1 MQSLSQAQ
9 NLQQTQQ
16 QTLSMQ
22 QVIVAQLTQL
32 SVEELRAR
40 IDKECLENPYLER
53 TDNYADADSGESLAS
68 NEENDSENADSFD
81 ENAKNDVRDEVD
93 WEGNE
98 FPENASTDVGSRM
111 ENGEKLS
118 FHDMLM
124 QQVGEYELTDR
135 QRTII
140 EYLIG
145 SLDGDGLLRAPLR
158 DLEYELDVYHEIVPD
173 RKELEQVLRILQDFE
188 PAGVGARNLI
198 ECLLIQVRRDTTLPM
213 RHHLITMLEKYGE
226 EVRYMHWDTIQSKM
240 KLTDAELSTMRH
252 ALRRLNPR
260 PGGSIGSASY
270 EQARTIVP
278 DFIVEVDDHG
288 RIRFQL
294 SEQGIPTLGMSED
307 LNQWIEEHKQ
317 LDERSA
323 RRDVRDELRYKRKF
337 MELGNIFINALAQRR
352 QTLTNVMSSIIH
364 LQADFFREGDETLLH
379 PMILED
385 VAKRADV
392 DISTVSRVCRS
403 KTVQTPYGHYPLRWF
418 FTSSAQK
425 EGEQTS
431 VHTLKAA
438 LRALV
443 DNEDKRRPLS
453 DEALTKALQ
462 EKGFDIAR
470 RTVAKYRE
478 MMNIPTS
485 RMRR

>member
-1 MQSLSQAQ
+1 MQHLTQTQ

-22 QVIVAQLTQL
+22 QVVVAQLTQL

-53 TDNYADADSGESLAS
+53 KNDGTEDGRDELAHTDGVEEGKDEENFDESGE
-68 NEENDSENADSFD
+68 NAQLDD
-81 ENAKNDVRDEVD
+81 VD

-98 FPENASTDVGSRM
+98 FPTTVSEDGGRRM

-118 FHDMLM
+118 FHDMLL
-124 QQVGEYELTDR
+124 QQIGEYELSKR
-135 QRTII
+135 EQFIL

-145 SLDGDGLLRAPLR
+145 SLDADGLLRTPLR
-158 DLEYELDVYHEIVPD
+158 DVEYELDVYHDITTNHA
-173 RKELEQVLRILQDFE
+173 ELERLLTTLQDFE

-198 ECLLIQVRRDTTLPM
+198 ECLLIQARRNTTLPM
-213 RHHLITMLEKYGE
+213 RQHLVTMLERYGE
-226 EVRYMHWDTIQSKM
+226 DVRYMRWDAIQNKM
-240 KLTDAELSTMRH
+240 KLTDGELASMRH

-260 PGGSIGSASY
+260 PGGSIGAASY

-278 DFIVEVDDHG
+278 DFIVEVDDEG

-294 SEQGIPTLGMSED
+294 SEPGIPKLAMSED
-307 LNQWIEEHKQ
+307 LSIWIDEHKQ
-317 LDERSA
+317 MDERTA
-323 RRDVRDELRYKRKF
+323 RRDVREELRYKRKF
-337 MELGNIFINALAQRR
+337 MEMGNLFINALAQRR
-352 QTLTNVMSSIIH
+352 QTLINVMGGIIR
-364 LQADFFREGDETLLH
+364 LQEDFFREGIETLLR
-379 PMILED
+379 PMKLED
-385 VAKRADV
+385 VAVLAAV

-418 FTSSAQK
+418 FTSSTQK

-431 VHTLKAA
+431 VHALKVA
-438 LRALV
+438 LRELV
-443 DNEDKRRPLS
+443 DAEDKRRPLS
-453 DEALTKALQ
+453 DDALTKALQ

-478 MMNIPTS
+478 IMNIPTS